1 MIRVAKLT
9 DYALLLLSQFKEK
22 ELHSANELSEKSSV
36 PLATT
41 NKILK
46 LLVKKS
52 ILNTKKGK
60 FGGFYL
66 AKPKE
71 QISLLDIVN
80 AIEGDVSITECLN
93 HKASSISLNS
103 TKNNTTISTKSQTHN
118 GCELVSICSIQNKM
132 SKINGLINGI
142 LAEHKISDF

>member
-9 DYALLLLSQFKEK
+9 DYALLLLTQFKEA

-46 LLVKKS
+46 LLVKKQ

-66 AKPKE
+66 AKNKSS
-71 QISLLDIVN
+71 ISLLDIVT
-80 AIEGDVSITECLN
+80 AIEGDVNITECLN
-93 HKASSISLNS
+93 QE
-103 TKNNTTISTKSQTHN
+103 KNNLIQSLHHIKTDNNAKKHI
-118 GCELVSICSIQNKM
+118 GCELKNICSIQNKM
-132 SKINGLINGI
+132 SKINHLINNI